1 MNAFAKLKTASKD
14 TGVEEDFMGGGGVLD
29 TDIYNVKIKTAYIG
43 KASSSEAK
51 NITLLMDYKGRE
63 VRSQIWVSNKK
74 GEVTYQ
80 DKTSKEDKNLP
91 GFNQI
96 NSLCLLVAGKSLGE
110 MDIEELT
117 VKLYDYESKKEIP
130 QAVECLTALHGEMVN
145 IALQRQTVDKTAKND
160 ATGDYEAT
168 GETRDQN
175 EVVKFFAADKLV
187 TISEV
192 AEFIKSLGGNF
203 DDEVENGNLLK
214 AISKMSDEAGNYAD
228 KWLERNKG
236 QTYDK
241 STGKKAEGKAFA
253 GKATNTNGGG
263 GTEKKKSSLFD
274 D

>member
-43 KASSSEAK
+43 KASSSEAR

-110 MDIEELT
+110 MEIEELT
-117 VKLYDYESKKEIP
+117 VKLYDYDTKKEIP
-130 QAVECLTALHGEMVN
+130 QAVECLTALHGEMIN

-214 AISKMSDEAGNYAD
+214 AISKMGDEAGNYAD

-253 GKATNTNGGG
+253 GKAANTNGG

>member
-1 MNAFAKLKTASKD
+1 MSNVFAGKKTAQAD

-29 TDIYNVKIKTAYIG
+29 TDIYNVKIKTAFIG

-51 NITLLMDYKGRE
+51 NVTLLMDYKGRE
-63 VRSQIWVSNKK
+63 IRSQIWVSNRN
-74 GEVTYQ
+74 GDVTYK
-80 DKTSKEDKNLP
+80 DKTSKEEKNLP

-96 NSLCLLVAGKSLGE
+96 NSLCLLVAGKALGE
-110 MDIEELT
+110 MDVEELT
-117 VKLYDYESKKEIP
+117 VKLYDFESKKEIP
-130 QAVECLTALHGEMVN
+130 QAVNCLTALHGEMVN

-160 ATGDYEAT
+160 ATGEYDAT

-175 EVVKFFAADKLV
+175 EVVKFFAAEKLV

-192 AEFIKSLGGNF
+192 SEFIKGLGGNF

-241 STGKKAEGKAFA
+241 SSGKKAEGKAFA
-253 GKATNTNGGG
+253 GKAANTNGG
-263 GTEKKKSSLFD
+263 TEQKKKSSLFD

>member
-1 MNAFAKLKTASKD
+1 MNAFANMKTASTD

-51 NITLLMDYKGRE
+51 NVTLLMDYKGRE
-63 VRSQIWVSNKK
+63 IRSQIWVSNKK
-74 GEVTYQ
+74 GEVTYK

-96 NSLCLLVAGKSLGE
+96 NSLCLLVAGKTLGD
-110 MDIEELT
+110 MDVEELT
-117 VKLYDYESKKEIP
+117 VKLYDYDAKKELP
-130 QAVECLTALHGEMVN
+130 QAVDCLTALHGEMVN

-160 ATGDYEAT
+160 ATGEYDAT

-192 AEFIKSLGGNF
+192 AEFIKGLGGNF
-203 DDEVENGNLLK
+203 DDEVENGKLLK
-214 AISKMSDEAGNYAD
+214 AISKMGDEAGNYAD

-253 GKATNTNGGG
+253 GKAANTNDAAGS
-263 GTEKKKSSLFD
+263 KKKTSLFD

>member
-1 MNAFAKLKTASKD
+1 MNAFAKLKTASND

-74 GEVTYQ
+74 GEVTYK

-160 ATGDYEAT
+160 ATGEYDAT

-241 STGKKAEGKAFA
+241 STGKKAEGKAFS
-253 GKATNTNGGG
+253 
-263 GTEKKKSSLFD
+263 GTTAANANKVVGQKKSSLFD

>member
-1 MNAFAKLKTASKD
+1 MSNAFAKLKTASND
-14 TGVEEDFMGGGGVLD
+14 SGVEEDFMGGGGVLD
-29 TDIYNVKIKTAYIG
+29 TDIYNVKIKTAFIG

-51 NITLLMDYKGRE
+51 NVTLLMDYKGRE
-63 VRSQIWVSNKK
+63 VRSQIWVSNKA
-74 GEVTYQ
+74 GEVTYK

-96 NSLCLLVAGKSLGE
+96 NSLCLLVTGKPLGE
-110 MDIEELT
+110 QDVEELT
-117 VKLYDYESKKEIP
+117 VKLYDFETKKEIP
-130 QAVECLTALHGEMVN
+130 QAVDCLTALHGEMVN

-160 ATGDYEAT
+160 ATGGYDPT

-203 DDEVENGNLLK
+203 DDEVENGKLLK
-214 AISKMSDEAGNYAD
+214 AISKMGDEAGNYAD

-241 STGKKAEGKAFA
+241 STGKKGEGKAFA
-253 GKATNTNGGG
+253 GKAANTNGE
-263 GTEKKKSSLFD
+263 TQKKKSSLFD